1 MVKVELA
8 TVNLAAILGLTLIV
22 IVALVMKEAN
32 VASMAV
38 GGIAGFIGHR
48 IANKPS
54 DTEDTCLQGPI
65 YVPVQEPIPEPIQE
79 PMPEPIQEFVQ
90 STTPDPNIEVTN
102 EDTA

>member
-22 IVALVMKEAN
+22 IVALVMKEVN

-38 GGIAGFIGHR
+38 GGISGFIGHR

-54 DTEDTCLQGPI
+54 DTEDTCVQGPI